1 MAASLGRGLTP
12 PPHPPPPPPPSRNFW
27 RRKGDVFHLLLSL
40 AIVLDDRVWPK
51 EDERDVRM
59 LVSLVYHVTGEA

>member
-1 MAASLGRGLTP
+1 MRSLP
-12 PPHPPPPPPPSRNFW
+12 PLLARSFW